1 MYKIFPLSLIL
12 RQDAIFTLAG
22 HVQLKI
28 MPIPLFKTKS
38 YQILVSK
45 PFKTEKKQQK
55 NKLYL
60 QTVNQLKRNVF
71 NLDNVWDN
79 SRKIYCHSQVIHK

>member
-12 RQDAIFTLAG
+12 RLDAISTLAG

-28 MPIPLFKTKS
+28 MPITLFKTKC

-45 PFKTEKKQQK
+45 PFNLRNDMKKT
-55 NKLYL
+55 LS
-60 QTVNQLKRNVF
+60 KR
-71 NLDNVWDN
+71 
-79 SRKIYCHSQVIHK
+79 

>member
-12 RQDAIFTLAG
+12 RLDAIFTLAK

-28 MPIPLFKTKS
+28 MLIPLFKTKC

-45 PFKTEKKQQK
+45 PFPCIQLMKDVSRFPDSRIELFFQSIFQEGASRVFKLAQGHS
-55 NKLYL
+55 NKYG
-60 QTVNQLKRNVF
+60 
-71 NLDNVWDN
+71 
-79 SRKIYCHSQVIHK
+79 